1 MEYVMQFVIFDAHIN
16 HMDFTTTNMW
26 PREQHTHHNHF
37 TILFEIWDSCT
48 FTLLLYFVRVTMVIT
63 KLLYLGFNMK
73 TDSTQKINKER

>member
-37 TILFEIWDSCT
+37 TIFLKSET
-48 FTLLLYFVRVTMVIT
+48 HVLLLFCYI
-63 KLLYLGFNMK
+63 
-73 TDSTQKINKER
+73 SWE